1 MNNCIFFSISASA
14 VTARQFQRELD
25 LADKAILWALISA
38 STKEGRKACSLSYF
52 ACKAAEAELG
62 LAYMAANDNKEF
74 LTSLSNIMRYKIDAG
89 LSESYTCYLL
99 SKGKIIRPYLK
110 NLNPLQ
116 LAADC
121 IETVNKI
128 KDKNKKII
136 DINSVNIGSDDKNIK
151 LKFIILIMPFD
162 DSIKCIDE

>member
-136 DINSVNIGSDDKNIK
+136 DINSVNICSDDKNIK
-151 LKFIILIMPFD
+151 LRVN
-162 DSIKCIDE
+162 SSCIPYIVIYRLNIF

>member
-1 MNNCIFFSISASA
+1 M
-14 VTARQFQRELD
+14 
-25 LADKAILWALISA
+25 ADKAILWALISA

-128 KDKNKKII
+128 KDKEISKVKKSRISFLPTMRKITTPGII
-136 DINSVNIGSDDKNIK
+136 RWKIFLRIHL
-151 LKFIILIMPFD
+151 LKRQ
-162 DSIKCIDE
+162 KR

>member
-1 MNNCIFFSISASA
+1 M
-14 VTARQFQRELD
+14 
-25 LADKAILWALISA
+25 ADKAILWALISA

-89 LSESYTCYLL
+89 PSESYTCYLL

-128 KDKNKKII
+128 K
-136 DINSVNIGSDDKNIK
+136 
-151 LKFIILIMPFD
+151 
-162 DSIKCIDE
+162 

>member
-1 MNNCIFFSISASA
+1 M
-14 VTARQFQRELD
+14 
-25 LADKAILWALISA
+25 ADKAILWALISA

-136 DINSVNIGSDDKNIK
+136 DINSVNIQSED
-151 LKFIILIMPFD
+151 FIYPV
-162 DSIKCIDE
+162 CIDLKDTFNKLNKFPLNDKFKIGRASCRERV

>member
-1 MNNCIFFSISASA
+1 MARLLTIVFSLFLR
-14 VTARQFQRELD
+14 VQLLQDNFRELD

-110 NLNPLQ
+110 
-116 LAADC
+116 
-121 IETVNKI
+121 I
-128 KDKNKKII
+128 
-136 DINSVNIGSDDKNIK
+136 
-151 LKFIILIMPFD
+151 
-162 DSIKCIDE
+162 

>member
-1 MNNCIFFSISASA
+1 MYFFSISASA

-99 SKGKIIRPYLK
+99 SKGKIIRLYLK
-110 NLNPLQ
+110 
-116 LAADC
+116 
-121 IETVNKI
+121 I
-128 KDKNKKII
+128 
-136 DINSVNIGSDDKNIK
+136 
-151 LKFIILIMPFD
+151 
-162 DSIKCIDE
+162 

>member
-1 MNNCIFFSISASA
+1 M
-14 VTARQFQRELD
+14 
-25 LADKAILWALISA
+25 ADKAILWALISA

-52 ACKAAEAELG
+52 ACKAAETELG

-136 DINSVNIGSDDKNIK
+136 DINSV
-151 LKFIILIMPFD
+151 
-162 DSIKCIDE
+162 

>member
-1 MNNCIFFSISASA
+1 M
-14 VTARQFQRELD
+14 
-25 LADKAILWALISA
+25 ADKAILWALISA

-136 DINSVNIGSDDKNIK
+136 DINSVNICSDDKNI
-151 LKFIILIMPFD
+151 IE
-162 DSIKCIDE
+162 S